1 MSALLLLLLPAKIP
15 KVYKKHTMN
24 KDIKILGVDDFS
36 TMRRIIRNML
46 RQLGYTNVTE
56 AENGAKALTM
66 LRASGNFK
74 IVLTDW
80 NMPVMDGL
88 QLLTQIRTTPEL
100 ANLPVLMIT
109 AETKREQILHAAK
122 SGVNGYLIKP
132 FTAPALQEKIEK
144 IISRLKIAA

>member
-1 MSALLLLLLPAKIP
+1 
-15 KVYKKHTMN
+15 MN
-24 KDIKILGVDDFS
+24 KDIKILIVDDFS

-46 RQLGYTNVTE
+46 KQLGYTHVVE
-56 AENGAKALTM
+56 AENGAQALKELTTG
-66 LRASGNFK
+66 SNFQL
-74 IVLTDW
+74 VLTDW

-88 QLLTQIRTTPEL
+88 QLLTEIRNSPNL

-144 IISRLKIAA
+144 ILARLKVAA

>member
-1 MSALLLLLLPAKIP
+1 
-15 KVYKKHTMN
+15 MN
-24 KDIKILGVDDFS
+24 KDIKILIVDDFS

-46 RQLGYTNVTE
+46 KQLGFTHVVE
-56 AENGAKALTM
+56 AENGAQALKE
-66 LRASGNFK
+66 LNSGGDFQL
-74 IVLTDW
+74 VLTDW

-88 QLLTQIRTTPEL
+88 QLLTEIRNTRGL
-100 ANLPVLMIT
+100 ANIPVLMIT

-144 IISRLKIAA
+144 ILARLKVAA

>member
-1 MSALLLLLLPAKIP
+1 
-15 KVYKKHTMN
+15 MN
-24 KDIKILGVDDFS
+24 KDIKILIVDDFS

-46 RQLGYTNVTE
+46 KQLGFTHVVE
-56 AENGAKALTM
+56 AENGALALKE
-66 LRASGNFK
+66 LNYGGDFQL
-74 IVLTDW
+74 VLTDW

-88 QLLTQIRTTPEL
+88 QLLTEIRNTPGL
-100 ANLPVLMIT
+100 ANIPVLMIT

-144 IISRLKIAA
+144 ILARLKVAA